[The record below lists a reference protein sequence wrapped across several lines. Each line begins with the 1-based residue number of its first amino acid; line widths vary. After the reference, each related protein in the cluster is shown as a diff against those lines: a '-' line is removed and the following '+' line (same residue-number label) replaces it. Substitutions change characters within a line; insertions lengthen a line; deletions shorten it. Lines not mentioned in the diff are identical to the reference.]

1 MGGDALINS
10 ETLLLTDFINLKI
23 KSTQFFRC
31 AYRDKLCENIF
42 IKINDYMYK
51 YLIQCLAAAGEL
63 GVHLRGLHI
72 IGSEPD
78 NRLPAYLVAP
88 QSSTCPTC

>member
-1 MGGDALINS
+1 MRGDALINS
-10 ETLLLTDFINLKI
+10 ETFLLTDFMNLKI
-23 KSTQFFRC
+23 KLTQFFRC

-63 GVHLRGLHI
+63 GVHLRGLR
-72 IGSEPD
+72 SEPD